1 MSKKI
6 IKFGTEARKAI
17 QKGVNVVVEAVTT
30 SYGPAGRTSVIGQSY
45 GSPTIAD
52 DGVTIAKAIE
62 LEGIEQTGVALI
74 QQAASKT
81 NDNAGDGTTT
91 TTILAGALINEGL
104 KVVEAGSDPVKLRAG
119 IKKAVEYSL
128 VKLNEM
134 TVPVKTKEDKVNVAT
149 ISSRSNVIGQMVAE
163 ILEEVGNDGVVT
175 VESGDSNE
183 ITKKVTQG
191 MQFDKGYKSPY
202 FVTDTTKME
211 AIVEK
216 PFILVTDC
224 KVTTIQ
230 DVLPLMEEMVQSGKK
245 DLVIIAE
252 DIEGDALA
260 TFVLNKIRGVFNVYA
275 VQAPAFGDRRKAVLE
290 DIATLIGAT
299 FVSSDLGM
307 NLKTTKMGDLGSSDR
322 VIITKDDTTI
332 VGGSGDKNLLD
343 SRIALMRASLVE
355 IKSDYDKE
363 KVQERIAKLVGGVG
377 VLKVGAATEVEMKE
391 LKYVVEDAVN
401 ATKAAI
407 SEGVVAGGAST
418 LVRLSKALEN
428 LEGENDEENIG
439 INIVKKAF
447 LAPFRAIAKNSGIY
461 DIALIQA
468 KIENSPNAGYN
479 FKLLVEVEDMF
490 KAGIIDPKLVLR
502 EAITNAGS
510 IAGSIITTEVVV
522 VDAPKE
528 ESSPNIQGGMGGMGG
543 MGMDY

>member
-17 QKGVNVVVEAVTT
+17 QRGVNIVVDAVTT

-45 GSPTIAD
+45 GAPIIAD

-119 IKKAVEYSL
+119 IKKAVDYSL
-128 VKLNEM
+128 IKLNEM
-134 TVPVKTKEDKVNVAT
+134 TVMVKTKEDKVNVAT
-149 ISSRSNVIGQMVAE
+149 ISSRSEVIGAMVAE

-175 VESGDSNE
+175 VENGDSNE

-211 AIVEK
+211 AHVDR
-216 PFILVTDC
+216 PYILVTDC

-230 DVLPLMEEMVQSGKK
+230 DVLPLMEEMLQSGKK
-245 DLVIIAE
+245 DLVIIAD
-252 DIEGDALA
+252 DIEGDALG
-260 TFVLNKIRGVFNVYA
+260 TFVLNKIRGIFNVYA
-275 VQAPAFGDRRKAVLE
+275 IQAPAFGDRRKAVLE
-290 DIATLIGAT
+290 DIATLTGAT
-299 FVSSDLGM
+299 FVSNDIGM
-307 NLKTTKMGDLGSSDR
+307 SLKTTKMNDLGSSDR

-343 SRIALMRASLVE
+343 SRIALMRASLSE

-391 LKYVVEDAVN
+391 LRYVVEDAVN

-418 LVRLSKALEN
+418 LVRLSKSLDS
-428 LEGENDEENIG
+428 LEGSNDEENIG

-468 KIENSPNAGYN
+468 KIEQNNNAGYN
-479 FKLLVEVEDMF
+479 FKLLVEVDDML

-502 EAITNAGS
+502 EAITNASS
-510 IAGSIITTEVVV
+510 IASSIITTEVVV

-528 ESSPNIQGGMGGMGG
+528 ESPSPAMGG

>member
-1 MSKKI
+1 MPKKI
-6 IKFGTEARKAI
+6 IKFGTEARKSI
-17 QKGVNVVVEAVTT
+17 QRGVNIVVDAVTT

-45 GSPTIAD
+45 GAPIIAD

-119 IKKAVEYSL
+119 IKKAVDYSL

-134 TVPVKTKEDKVNVAT
+134 TVMVKTKEDKVNVAT
-149 ISSRSNVIGQMVAE
+149 ISSRSEVIGAMVAE
-163 ILEEVGNDGVVT
+163 ILEEVGDDGVVT
-175 VESGDSNE
+175 VENGDSNE

-211 AIVEK
+211 AHVDR
-216 PFILVTDC
+216 PYILVTDC

-230 DVLPLMEEMVQSGKK
+230 DVLPLMEEMLQSGKK
-245 DLVIIAE
+245 DLVIIAD
-252 DIEGDALA
+252 DIEGDALG
-260 TFVLNKIRGVFNVYA
+260 TFVLNKIRGIFNVYA
-275 VQAPAFGDRRKAVLE
+275 IQAPAFGDRRKAVLE

-299 FVSSDLGM
+299 FVSNDIGM
-307 NLKTTKMGDLGSSDR
+307 SLKTTKMNDLGSSDR

-332 VGGSGDKNLLD
+332 VGGSGNKDLLD
-343 SRIALMRASLVE
+343 SRIALMRASLSE

-418 LVRLSKALEN
+418 LVRLSKSLDS
-428 LEGENDEENIG
+428 LKGSNDEENIG

-468 KIENSPNAGYN
+468 KIEQNNNAGYN
-479 FKLLVEVEDMF
+479 FKLLIEVDDML

-502 EAITNAGS
+502 EAITNASS
-510 IAGSIITTEVVV
+510 IASSIITTEVVV

-528 ESSPNIQGGMGGMGG
+528 ESPSPAMGGMGG

>member
-17 QKGVNVVVEAVTT
+17 QRGVNIVVDAVTT

-45 GSPTIAD
+45 GAPIIAD

-119 IKKAVEYSL
+119 IKKAVDYSL
-128 VKLNEM
+128 IKLNEM
-134 TVPVKTKEDKVNVAT
+134 TVMVKTKEDKVNVAT
-149 ISSRSNVIGQMVAE
+149 ISSRSEVIGAMVAE

-175 VESGDSNE
+175 VENGDSNE

-211 AIVEK
+211 AHVDR
-216 PFILVTDC
+216 PYILVTDC

-230 DVLPLMEEMVQSGKK
+230 DVLPLMEEMLQSGKK
-245 DLVIIAE
+245 DLVIIAD
-252 DIEGDALA
+252 DIEGDALG
-260 TFVLNKIRGVFNVYA
+260 TFVLNKIRGIFNVYA
-275 VQAPAFGDRRKAVLE
+275 IQAPAFGDRRKAVLE
-290 DIATLIGAT
+290 DIATLTGAT
-299 FVSSDLGM
+299 FVSNDIGM
-307 NLKTTKMGDLGSSDR
+307 SLKTTKISDLGSSDR

-332 VGGSGDKNLLD
+332 VGGSGNKDLLD
-343 SRIALMRASLVE
+343 SRIALMRASLSE

-391 LKYVVEDAVN
+391 LRYVVEDAVN

-418 LVRLSKALEN
+418 LVRLSKSLDS
-428 LEGENDEENIG
+428 LEGSNDEENIG

-468 KIENSPNAGYN
+468 KIEQNNNAGYN
-479 FKLLVEVEDMF
+479 FKLLVEVDDML

-502 EAITNAGS
+502 EAITNASS
-510 IAGSIITTEVVV
+510 IASSIITTEVVV

-528 ESSPNIQGGMGGMGG
+528 ESPSPAMGG

>member
-1 MSKKI
+1 MPKKI
-6 IKFGTEARKAI
+6 IKFGTEARKSI
-17 QKGVNVVVEAVTT
+17 QRGVNIVVDAVTT

-45 GSPTIAD
+45 GAPIIAD

-119 IKKAVEYSL
+119 IKKAVDYSL
-128 VKLNEM
+128 IKLNEM
-134 TVPVKTKEDKVNVAT
+134 TVMVKTKEDKVNVAT
-149 ISSRSNVIGQMVAE
+149 ISSRSEVIGAMVAE
-163 ILEEVGNDGVVT
+163 ILEEVGDDGVVT
-175 VESGDSNE
+175 VENGDSNE

-211 AIVEK
+211 AHVDR
-216 PFILVTDC
+216 PYILVTDC

-230 DVLPLMEEMVQSGKK
+230 DVLPLMEEMLQSGKK
-245 DLVIIAE
+245 DLVIIAD
-252 DIEGDALA
+252 DIEGDALG
-260 TFVLNKIRGVFNVYA
+260 TFVLNKIRGIFNVYA
-275 VQAPAFGDRRKAVLE
+275 IQAPAFGDRRKAVLE

-299 FVSSDLGM
+299 FVSNDIGM
-307 NLKTTKMGDLGSSDR
+307 SLKTTKMNDLGSSDR

-332 VGGSGDKNLLD
+332 VGGSGNKDLLD
-343 SRIALMRASLVE
+343 SRIALMRASLSE

-418 LVRLSKALEN
+418 LVRLSKSLDS
-428 LEGENDEENIG
+428 LKGSNDEENIG

-468 KIENSPNAGYN
+468 KIEQNNNAGYN
-479 FKLLVEVEDMF
+479 FKLLIEVDDML

-502 EAITNAGS
+502 EAITNASS
-510 IAGSIITTEVVV
+510 IASSIITTEVVV

-528 ESSPNIQGGMGGMGG
+528 ESPSPAMGGMGG